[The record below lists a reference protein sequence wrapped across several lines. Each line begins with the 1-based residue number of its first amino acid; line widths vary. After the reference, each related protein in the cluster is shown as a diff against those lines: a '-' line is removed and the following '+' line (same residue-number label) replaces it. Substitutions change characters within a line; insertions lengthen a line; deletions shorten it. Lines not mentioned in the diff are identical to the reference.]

1 MKILVS
7 EKLSEHKYKTP
18 EGYLICTDAI
28 LARTGKQT
36 YTKDEVFGDGDNTE
50 IDIDRPYDQVMNE
63 KTIASFENK
72 PVTFDHPEEDVNVGN
87 YKSYSVGYV
96 RDVHQGKVDGKD
108 VILGNLVITDQDAI
122 NAIESGEHT
131 DLSCGYDCDIKDDG
145 NGGYAQN
152 NIRGNH
158 VALCKEGRAGMA
170 RIVDSNARD
179 LVNDSKELV
188 VGKWY
193 EFAKKI
199 EVERNQYATS
209 LRISGKSGNV
219 YRYTIYLKNGEMHG
233 SGTYSEI
240 KERFNI
246 KDSIVDSKTHAFS
259 RLRDSYVIEEL
270 PKDETVDDYIPI
282 LKKYNL
288 KIQKLSGNKVKVIGN
303 RNDIVRYYDKE
314 IGIDEDDIGIEDSK
328 VVDQS
333 VKDAEWSNDWA
344 DLDDLGIDDRDKKAV
359 EAYFKKLA
367 SKYGVSYVRT
377 DYSYGDPCPTFRGNR
392 KNLEKL
398 ILKEYVGG
406 SKSDAEEEYELI
418 KDSIKDNDIHDSK
431 EMTISDAIKMLN
443 IVDAYKKAKHR

>member
-87 YKSYSVGYV
+87 YKSYAVGYV
-96 RDVHQGKVDGKD
+96 RDVHQGKADGKD

-145 NGGYAQN
+145 NGGYSQN

-170 RIVDSNARD
+170 RIVDS
-179 LVNDSKELV
+179 
-188 VGKWY
+188 
-193 EFAKKI
+193 
-199 EVERNQYATS
+199 
-209 LRISGKSGNV
+209 
-219 YRYTIYLKNGEMHG
+219 
-233 SGTYSEI
+233 
-240 KERFNI
+240 
-246 KDSIVDSKTHAFS
+246 KTHAFS
-259 RLRDSYVIEEL
+259 RIRDSYVIEEL
-270 PKDETVDDYIPI
+270 PEDETVDIYIPI

-314 IGIDEDDIGIEDSK
+314 IGIDEDDIGIVDSK

-344 DLDDLGIDDRDKKAV
+344 NLDDLGIDDRDKKEV

-377 DYSYGDPCPTFRGNR
+377 TYGMYPCPIFRGD
-392 KNLEKL
+392 KKKLEKL
-398 ILKEYVGG
+398 IYNEYVGKDR
-406 SKSDAEEEYELI
+406 SSAEEEYELI
-418 KDSIKDNDIHDSK
+418 EDSIKDNDIHDSK
-431 EMTISDAIKMLN
+431 EMTMSDAIKMLS
-443 IVDAYKKAKHR
+443 IVDAYKKVKDASKDEWVIKNTGLAYEIWNQGRMIKKFPAKKLAVEWIHSRFPADKIVED

>member
-87 YKSYSVGYV
+87 YKSYAVGYV

-122 NAIESGEHT
+122 NAIENGEHT

-170 RIVDSNARD
+170 RIVDSKTEDAMTISHKYKFEYDAYYHDLKTGEEGFERHVKDGNGRNAYEAAMNAGLDKDDEIVR
-179 LVNDSKELV
+179 VYKE
-188 VGKWY
+188 GKLLKS
-193 EFAKKI
+193 F
-199 EVERNQYATS
+199 TS
-209 LRISGKSGNV
+209 RHMGEWHGRGNMEA
-219 YRYTIYLKNGEMHG
+219 LKN
-233 SGTYSEI
+233 
-240 KERFNI
+240 
-246 KDSIVDSKTHAFS
+246 IV
-259 RLRDSYVIEEL
+259 E
-270 PKDETVDDYIPI
+270 
-282 LKKYNL
+282 
-288 KIQKLSGNKVKVIGN
+288 
-303 RNDIVRYYDKE
+303 
-314 IGIDEDDIGIEDSK
+314 
-328 VVDQS
+328 
-333 VKDAEWSNDWA
+333 
-344 DLDDLGIDDRDKKAV
+344 
-359 EAYFKKLA
+359 
-367 SKYGVSYVRT
+367 
-377 DYSYGDPCPTFRGNR
+377 
-392 KNLEKL
+392 
-398 ILKEYVGG
+398 
-406 SKSDAEEEYELI
+406 
-418 KDSIKDNDIHDSK
+418 DSK
-431 EMTISDAIKMLN
+431 EMTMSDAIKMLN
-443 IVDAYKKAKHR
+443 IVDAYKKAKDASKDEWVIKNTGLAYEIWNQGRMIKKFPAKKLAIEWIHSRFPTDEIVED